1 MHDFQFVNA
10 KMYIILFV
18 YKSNVQKWTNG
29 KFMKCGLNG
38 ESEKNSFKKQ
48 LDPV

>member
-1 MHDFQFVNA
+1 
-10 KMYIILFV
+10 MYIILFV

-38 ESEKNSFKKQ
+38 ESEKSSFKKQ